1 MDFEHA
7 VFDLLAALEGRYL
20 DVAVIADDGT
30 PSSSPE
36 GVSRT
41 PSSTTRTISIRPS

>member
-30 PSSSPE
+30 TELVVRGIP
-36 GVSRT
+36 RT